1 MPVQVLAYD
10 QRGHGGSGAATA
22 GTATVEQLGDDLA
35 ELVGRVPGRVVLV
48 GHGMGGLVV
57 LALAV
62 RHPVVLRERVGGLV
76 LLATAAGGLAESSAA
91 LPSSVGRLVQD
102 LHAILGSRI
111 VSRVRS
117 RLDKAT
123 TVGLRWL
130 LLGEDPDGADVALVA
145 EMVARHWPDVA
156 ALFRPAL
163 DRYDRRAALL
173 AGRTCRCWR
182 WWGSGIGWCRVRT
195 RRRWRARCVRG
206 RRGTW
211 CRWRVSR
218 RSRRG
223 SWGWCTRWCGAV
235 EPNGAVVRT
244 VRCRDHPVINQRAC
258 AALRQTG
265 GIQMPEFV
273 NGLPLHALVVHG
285 VVVLV
290 PLAVL
295 GAIVIAVWP
304 WARRR
309 IGWLVVGVAAVA
321 TALVPIATNSGEKLA
336 GRLPENPLIEKHEEL
351 GELLVWFVLPLL
363 VLVVALMLV
372 DRAARVP
379 VAVDGPG
386 ADTAARQAPAW
397 TKIGLIVVAVLTVG
411 SAVAAGVH
419 VVRVGDAGSKAVW
432 DGVQNTQPR

>member
-1 MPVQVLAYD
+1 
-10 QRGHGGSGAATA
+10 
-22 GTATVEQLGDDLA
+22 
-35 ELVGRVPGRVVLV
+35 
-48 GHGMGGLVV
+48 
-57 LALAV
+57 
-62 RHPVVLRERVGGLV
+62 
-76 LLATAAGGLAESSAA
+76 
-91 LPSSVGRLVQD
+91 
-102 LHAILGSRI
+102 
-111 VSRVRS
+111 
-117 RLDKAT
+117 
-123 TVGLRWL
+123 
-130 LLGEDPDGADVALVA
+130 
-145 EMVARHWPDVA
+145 
-156 ALFRPAL
+156 
-163 DRYDRRAALL
+163 
-173 AGRTCRCWR
+173 
-182 WWGSGIGWCRVRT
+182 
-195 RRRWRARCVRG
+195 
-206 RRGTW
+206 
-211 CRWRVSR
+211 
-218 RSRRG
+218 
-223 SWGWCTRWCGAV
+223 
-235 EPNGAVVRT
+235 
-244 VRCRDHPVINQRAC
+244 
-258 AALRQTG
+258 
-265 GIQMPEFV
+265 MPEFV